1 MDDLAE
7 SVKFISEKFDLITKR
22 IDNLETKYT
31 SVEKENKCLKAEVL
45 RLSKCMDQHEEE
57 INNMQQYSRRD
68 CVEIA
73 GLPQQMGENTNDLVI
88 KVGALIGL
96 SLSETDISVS
106 HRLPQS
112 TGKESY
118 SSRLRPR
125 DGAASSSLNAANQFP
140 KVIVKFTRREVK
152 EAFYNGRKHLRDK
165 TTQDIG
171 MGRSSNNRIYISES
185 LSPRN
190 KELFAK
196 SPKFK
201 KENMFKYIWTHS
213 GRIYLRKNKDS
224 PAYTIT
230 KLQDLDN
237 LR

>member
-1 MDDLAE
+1 MRSTAVERILITFTLLHTTKLTHDEFLAILDKKLEDKLGPISRVMDDLAE
-7 SVKFISEKFDLITKR
+7 S
-22 IDNLETKYT
+22 
-31 SVEKENKCLKAEVL
+31 VL
-45 RLSKCMDQHEEE
+45 RLSKCMDQHEEQ

-125 DGAASSSLNAANQFP
+125 DGATSSSLNAANQFP

-152 EAFYNGRKHLRDK
+152 EAFYNG
-165 TTQDIG
+165 
-171 MGRSSNNRIYISES
+171 
-185 LSPRN
+185 
-190 KELFAK
+190 
-196 SPKFK
+196 
-201 KENMFKYIWTHS
+201 
-213 GRIYLRKNKDS
+213 
-224 PAYTIT
+224 
-230 KLQDLDN
+230 
-237 LR
+237 